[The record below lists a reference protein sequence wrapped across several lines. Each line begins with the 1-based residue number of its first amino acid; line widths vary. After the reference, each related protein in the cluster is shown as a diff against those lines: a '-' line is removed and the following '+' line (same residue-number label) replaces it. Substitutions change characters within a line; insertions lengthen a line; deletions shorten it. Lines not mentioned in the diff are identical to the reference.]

1 MASYLDTS
9 YMYMMYPYYSDY
21 SYLFNTS
28 NPLTSLSNI
37 SSDNISQIAQQALYT
52 DMENQQL
59 PMQSTNALVM
69 LNSYAN
75 NLAETAS
82 QLQLTSPDNVFNQMV
97 ATSSDPNSIS
107 VSAQSDATASTYS
120 VTVNQ
125 LAMAQQNNGT
135 SLSSNSVTS
144 LTPGT
149 YSFTAQVGGQQYN
162 ISFNVNQGDTN
173 QTVLD
178 NMAQAINSAN
188 IGITAIVNNN
198 PYLGTSQ
205 LEINANNTGTNN
217 AFTLTDVSGN
227 AVSYTGANTV
237 TVEATNANYTINGVS
252 GTSQT
257 NTVNVDNNNLTM
269 TFNKTVSNATVTVA
283 PDTQSISD
291 SINNFVN
298 DYNEMLT
305 YVNQNQQYISPLVA
319 SELTQ
324 SYEYQASNLQAIG
337 ITQNP
342 DMTLS
347 IDQNTLNN
355 AIQNNFSTVQA
366 AFAGFDGLA
375 VNVGQFAGQIAES
388 PLTDY
393 ANETMSLVN
402 NNMGIY
408 DSTGMLDASLI
419 QTMLMPSGQFINS
432 LTQTSH
438 L

>member
-1 MASYLDTS
+1 MTDCIDTS

-28 NPLTSLSNI
+28 NPLTSLPNI

-52 DMENQQL
+52 DMHNQQL
-59 PMQSTNALVM
+59 PMQTTNALVM

-75 NLAETAS
+75 NLAEAAS

-107 VSAQSDATASTYS
+107 VSAQSGATASTYN

-135 SLSSNSVTS
+135 SLSSNSITS

-178 NMAQAINSAN
+178 NMAQAINCAN
-188 IGITAIVNNN
+188 VGITAIVNNN
-198 PYLGTSQ
+198 PYFGTSQ

-237 TVEATNANYTINGVS
+237 TAEATNANYTINGVS

-269 TFNKTVSNATVTVA
+269 TFNKTISDATVTVA
-283 PDTQSISD
+283 HDMQSISN

-298 DYNEMLT
+298 NYNEMLT

-324 SYEYQASNLQAIG
+324 NYEYQASNLQAIG

-355 AIQNNFSTVQA
+355 AIQNNFSTIQA
-366 AFAGFDGLA
+366 AFSGFDRLA
-375 VNVGQFAGQIAES
+375 VNVGQFAEQIAES

-393 ANETMSLVN
+393 ANETMPLVN

-408 DSTGMLDASLI
+408 DSTGMLDTSLI

-432 LTQTSH
+432 LI
-438 L
+438 

>member
-28 NPLTSLSNI
+28 NPLASLSNI
-37 SSDNISQIAQQALYT
+37 TTDNISQIAQQALYT

-107 VSAQSDATASTYS
+107 VSAQPGATASTYS

-178 NMAQAINSAN
+178 NMVQAINSAN

-198 PYLGTSQ
+198 PYVGTSQ

-375 VNVGQFAGQIAES
+375 VNAGQFAGQIAES

-393 ANETMSLVN
+393 ANETMPLVN

-432 LTQTSH
+432 LI
-438 L
+438 

>member
-59 PMQSTNALVM
+59 PMQSINALVM

-75 NLAETAS
+75 NLNETAS

-107 VSAQSDATASTYS
+107 VSAQPGATASTYS

-162 ISFNVNQGDTN
+162 ISFNVNQGDTD

-432 LTQTSH
+432 LI
-438 L
+438 

>member
-1 MASYLDTS
+1 MAGSIDTS
-9 YMYMMYPYYSDY
+9 YMYMMYPYHSDY
-21 SYLFNTS
+21 SYLFNMS
-28 NPLTSLSNI
+28 NPLTSMQNI
-37 SSDNISQIAQQALYT
+37 VPDNIFQIAQQAMYT
-52 DMENQQL
+52 NIENQQL
-59 PMQSTNALVM
+59 PMQTTNALVM

-75 NLAETAS
+75 NLGETAS
-82 QLQLTSPDNVFNQMV
+82 QLQLTSPNNVFNQMV
-97 ATSSDPNSIS
+97 ATSSDPNFIS
-107 VSAQSDATASTYS
+107 VLAQAGATASTYS
-120 VTVNQ
+120 VSVNQ
-125 LAMAQQNNGT
+125 LAMAQQNIGT
-135 SLSSNSVTS
+135 SLASNSVTS

-188 IGITAIVNNN
+188 IGITAVVNNN
-198 PYLGTSQ
+198 SYLGTSQ
-205 LEINANNTGTNN
+205 LEINANSTGTNN
-217 AFTLTDVSGN
+217 AFTLTDVNGN

-237 TVEATNANYTINGVS
+237 SVEATNANYTINGVS
-252 GTSQT
+252 NTSQS
-257 NTVNVDNNNLTM
+257 NTVNIDNNNLTI
-269 TFNKTVSNATVTVA
+269 TFAKTVSNATVTVM

-298 DYNEMLT
+298 EYNEMLT
-305 YVNQNQQYISPLVA
+305 YANQNQQYISPLVV
-319 SELTQ
+319 SGLTQ

-342 DMTLS
+342 DMTFS

-393 ANETMSLVN
+393 ANEVMPTVN

-408 DSTGMLDASLI
+408 NSTGMLDASLI

-432 LTQTSH
+432 LI
-438 L
+438 

>member
-1 MASYLDTS
+1 DTS

-97 ATSSDPNSIS
+97 ATSSDPTSIS
-107 VSAQSDATASTYS
+107 VSAQPGATASTYS

-237 TVEATNANYTINGVS
+237 TVKATNANYTINGVS

-269 TFNKTVSNATVTVA
+269 TFNNTVSNATVTVA

-298 DYNEMLT
+298 NYNEMLT

-393 ANETMSLVN
+393 ANETMPLVN

-432 LTQTSH
+432 LI
-438 L
+438 

>member
-107 VSAQSDATASTYS
+107 VSAQPGATASTYS

-432 LTQTSH
+432 LI
-438 L
+438 

>member
-75 NLAETAS
+75 NLNETAS

-107 VSAQSDATASTYS
+107 VSAQPGATASTYS

-432 LTQTSH
+432 LI
-438 L
+438 

>member
-107 VSAQSDATASTYS
+107 VSAQPGATASTYS

-252 GTSQT
+252 DTSQT

-432 LTQTSH
+432 LI
-438 L
+438 

>member
-1 MASYLDTS
+1 MASYIDTS

-21 SYLFNTS
+21 SYFFNTS

-37 SSDNISQIAQQALYT
+37 TTDNISQIAQQALYT
-52 DMENQQL
+52 DMQNQQL
-59 PMQSTNALVM
+59 PMQTTNALVM

-75 NLAETAS
+75 NLADAAS

-107 VSAQSDATASTYS
+107 VLAQPGATATTYS

-125 LAMAQQNNGT
+125 LAMVQQNNGT

-188 IGITAIVNNN
+188 IGITAVVNNN

-217 AFTLTDVSGN
+217 AFTLTDVNGN

-237 TVEATNANYTINGVS
+237 TVEATNANYIINGVS

-257 NTVNVDNNNLTM
+257 NTVNIDNNNLTM
-269 TFNKTVSNATVTVA
+269 TFDKTISNATVTVA
-283 PDTQSISD
+283 PDAQSISD

-305 YVNQNQQYISPLVA
+305 YANQNQQYISPLVV

-393 ANETMSLVN
+393 ANETMPLVN

-432 LTQTSH
+432 LI
-438 L
+438 

>member
-107 VSAQSDATASTYS
+107 VSAQPGATASTYS

-188 IGITAIVNNN
+188 IGITAIENNN

-237 TVEATNANYTINGVS
+237 TVEATNANYTINVVS

-375 VNVGQFAGQIAES
+375 VNVGQFVGQIAES

-432 LTQTSH
+432 LI
-438 L
+438 